1 MTEQPSDT
9 QGMEQELQRLSTR
22 LTKFIKAHQALQT
35 HAQQLEDENENLKK
49 ALEDKNQQ
57 VKDFQYQLEI
67 SKIVS
72 SVVEGTGNQEEL
84 KHKLDEYIEEIDRC
98 INFLSQEL

>member
-1 MTEQPSDT
+1 MLRVDWVPVG
-9 QGMEQELQRLSTR
+9 QGGRSRWFPRGVEEWSVALRVGQRFASGDR
-22 LTKFIKAHQALQT
+22 SQ
-35 HAQQLEDENENLKK
+35 
-49 ALEDKNQQ
+49 NQQ

-67 SKIVS
+67 SKTVS
-72 SVVEGTGNQEEL
+72 SVIEATGNQEEL

>member
-1 MTEQPSDT
+1 MIEQPLDS
-9 QGMEQELQRLSTR
+9 QGIEQQLGRLGTR
-22 LTKFIKAHQALQT
+22 LNKLIKAHQALQT
-35 HAQQLEDENENLKK
+35 HAQQLEQENEKLKK
-49 ALEDKNQQ
+49 MLEDKNQQ

-84 KHKLDEYIEEIDRC
+84 KNKLEEYIEEIDRC